1 MLYHTKKL
9 FISLHSYGIQGE
21 LLEWLERLYPGRTHC
36 TKVGDALSDETD
48 MVSGVIQGSVI
59 GPLMFLVF
67 INEIIEILDSYGIKV
82 KFFADD
88 AKLYV
93 KIVNSVDTAMLQAAL
108 FVCGPTSG
116 NLLLLLISA
125 VSCTLGR
132 LIRLLLFT

>member
-1 MLYHTKKL
+1 MYITV
-9 FISLHSYGIQGE
+9 Y
-21 LLEWLERLYPGRTHC
+21 HC

-67 INEIIEILDSYGIKV
+67 IDNELIEILDSYGIKV

-93 KIVNSVDTAMLQAAL
+93 
-108 FVCGPTSG
+108 
-116 NLLLLLISA
+116 
-125 VSCTLGR
+125 
-132 LIRLLLFT
+132 